1 MTKTPHPDAGDGSAD
16 QDQAARPTGSRS
28 DLLSI
33 LSLPL
38 VLTVLLLTQWLEG
51 GRVRTLLQPAAAL
64 IVFGGTAVALLLS
77 YPLATLKRSLLALR
91 LAFMTEPSRAPSLIR
106 RFGDYAVRSRRYG
119 ILTLESEIAGEP
131 DPFLARAL
139 ELAVDGVPQKNLQ
152 QALEIDSR
160 AREDADLETADVL
173 ESAAGYTP
181 TLGILGAVLGLIHV
195 MEHLAAPAAIGSGI
209 AVAFVATVYGVGSAN
224 LILLPLATRLRGRAR
239 DAAAARELIIEGI
252 LTLQQG
258 LNPRLVV
265 AHLDGFVRA
274 GEQRGGRRAA

>member
-1 MTKTPHPDAGDGSAD
+1 MKQP
-16 QDQAARPTGSRS
+16 QKSRTDFS
-28 DLLSI
+28 SI
-33 LSLPL
+33 VSLPL
-38 VLTVLLLTQWLEG
+38 VLAVLLATQWLEG
-51 GRVRTLLQPAAAL
+51 GRIRTLIQPAAAL
-64 IVFGGTAVALLLS
+64 IVFGGTFAALLLS
-77 YPLATLKRSLLALR
+77 FPPATLRRALTAVR
-91 LAFMTEPSRAPSLIR
+91 LAFSSEPPRMPALIN
-106 RFGDYAVRSRRYG
+106 RFGDYAVRSRRHG
-119 ILTLESEIAGEP
+119 ILSLESEIAGET
-131 DPFLARAL
+131 DPFFARAL
-139 ELAVDGVPQKNLQ
+139 ELAVDGVPQKNLR

-160 AREDADLETADVL
+160 AREDAEMESADVL

-224 LILLPLATRLRGRAR
+224 LVLLPLATRLRGRAR
-239 DAAAARELIIEGI
+239 DAAVARELIIEGI

-274 GEQRGGRRAA
+274 GEQRARRAA

>member
-1 MTKTPHPDAGDGSAD
+1 MTAGPNPSVAHRREPAMK
-16 QDQAARPTGSRS
+16 QPQKSRTDFS
-28 DLLSI
+28 SI
-33 LSLPL
+33 VSLPL
-38 VLTVLLLTQWLEG
+38 VLAVLLATQWLEG
-51 GRVRTLLQPAAAL
+51 GRIRTLIQPAAAL
-64 IVFGGTAVALLLS
+64 IVFGGTFAALLLS
-77 YPLATLKRSLLALR
+77 FPPATLRRALTAVR
-91 LAFMTEPSRAPSLIR
+91 LAFSSEPPRMPALIN
-106 RFGDYAVRSRRYG
+106 RFGDYAVRSRRHG
-119 ILTLESEIAGEP
+119 ILSLESEIAGET
-131 DPFLARAL
+131 DPFFARAL
-139 ELAVDGVPQKNLQ
+139 ELAVDGVPQKNLR

-160 AREDADLETADVL
+160 AREDAEMESADVL

-224 LILLPLATRLRGRAR
+224 LVLLPLATRLRGRAR
-239 DAAAARELIIEGI
+239 DAAVARELIIEGI

-274 GEQRGGRRAA
+274 GEQRARRAA